1 MSRGVSADPQITVG
15 VVIALPEPVHS
26 ELAAMRHRAGDPQAA
41 SVPPH
46 VTLLPPTAISAA
58 ALPEVEEHLARVAEK
73 FPPFWMHLSGPGT
86 FRPVSQV
93 VFVQVAA
100 GLSACEQIEAAVRS
114 GPLWSEAPFPYHPH
128 ATVAHDV
135 PAAALDAAYDALR
148 GYDVTFPVAGFTMFE
163 QDAAGV
169 WQPQRQFTLDG
180 AQDVGHT

>member
-73 FPPFWMHLSGPGT
+73 FPPFWMH
-86 FRPVSQV
+86 
-93 VFVQVAA
+93 
-100 GLSACEQIEAAVRS
+100 RS
-114 GPLWSEAPFPYHPH
+114 GPLWSDAPFPYHPH